1 MTCSGYH
8 LPIIFCKI
16 ISVKRSTSFI
26 NEVTSHTMFD
36 SSVSRHLFLFIFPQ
50 AIIKLL
56 QYYVS
61 GSGLSA
67 GNTKTCP
74 TLLRMCRD
82 SHWTN
87 NSTGT
92 ELLLW
97 QVLWRDM
104 PSNLTSREIQRK
116 EHLNWDEENASQMK
130 NWNRRVFHH
139 EGKARTLS
147 QGGTW
152 PVRGTEKVR
161 AATRPCRALRDGVS
175 MWDLCAGQWKTTEGV

>member
-1 MTCSGYH
+1 MTCSRYH

-26 NEVTSHTMFD
+26 NEVTPHTVFN
-36 SSVSRHLFLFIFPQ
+36 SSVSRHLVLFISPQ

-74 TLLRMCRD
+74 TLLRMCRG

-87 NSTGT
+87 NSTGI
-92 ELLLW
+92 ELLVW
-97 QVLWRDM
+97 QVLWRNM
-104 PSNLTSREIQRK
+104 QRNLTSREIQRNSEK
-116 EHLNWDEENASQMK
+116 RTSKLRWRECQPDEKWKQKCIPS
-130 NWNRRVFHH
+130 W
-139 EGKARTLS
+139 GKSKDPEWGRNLA
-147 QGGTW
+147 
-152 PVRGTEKVR
+152 
-161 AATRPCRALRDGVS
+161 C
-175 MWDLCAGQWKTTEGV
+175 